1 MSEINRGEPVS
12 LLPSN
17 VYDFAQ
23 MLAEPT
29 PMGERRR
36 YFFSPTATLDQ
47 FVVQMSSLDPGKSP
61 HPPHQHP
68 DEEMIMIKEGTLEI
82 SLNGKLQRVGPG
94 SLVFVASNDLHG
106 WTNVGTQR
114 ANYWVLR
121 WWTAK
126 TGPDPSM
133 LK

>member
-1 MSEINRGEPVS
+1 MSDAKLSGMSGV
-12 LLPSN
+12 LPSK
-17 VYDFAQ
+17 VYDFAT

-29 PMGERRR
+29 AMGERRR

-61 HPPHQHP
+61 HPPHQHV

-106 WTNVGTQR
+106 WTNVGTER